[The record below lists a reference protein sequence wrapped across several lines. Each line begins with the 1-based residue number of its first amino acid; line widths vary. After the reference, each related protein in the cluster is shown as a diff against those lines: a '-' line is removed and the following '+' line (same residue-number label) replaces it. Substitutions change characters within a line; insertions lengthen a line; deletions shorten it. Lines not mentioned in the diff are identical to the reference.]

1 MRNEVEDLAQWLDT
15 ETRAI
20 LCADPPDKL
29 IATATTSFSLL
40 LILRGKDEF
49 RITEVVSAIRS
60 FAPPQ
65 TAKLPFVVAQNLEL
79 DEATAGQLALVAC
92 DCITAFV
99 RDEVV
104 NVAAAET
111 FWQLHKE
118 ILSSPEFEQV
128 SVQIESIPESVD
140 GRKFRE
146 RFFGA
151 TVVRTPARV
160 KVFRKKARLMELW
173 ATRIGATVITENI
186 IAAKD

>member
-1 MRNEVEDLAQWLDT
+1 MRNEVEDLANWLDS
-15 ETRAI
+15 ETRAV

-40 LILRGKDEF
+40 LIVRGKDEF
-49 RITEVVSAIRS
+49 RVTEIVSAIRS

-65 TAKLPFVVAQNLEL
+65 TIDLPFVVAQNLEL
-79 DEATAGQLALVAC
+79 DEAIAGQLALVAC
-92 DCITAFV
+92 DCISAFV

-104 NVAAAET
+104 NAAATET
-111 FWQLHKE
+111 LRQLHKE

-128 SVQIESIPESVD
+128 SVQIESIPESAD
-140 GRKFRE
+140 GRQFRE

-151 TVVRTPARV
+151 TIVRTPSKV
-160 KVFRKKARLMELW
+160 KVFRKKARLIELW
-173 ATRIGATVITENI
+173 AKRIGATVFMENT